1 MNIARLRE
9 GWSSLETRSQITL
22 VGAVLGVLV
31 TFYLLYSM
39 SGGTSYTT
47 LASNLDPSTTGKAE
61 TALASAGVAYKVA
74 AGGTELDVP
83 SSSLSQARIALATK
97 GVLGTNADSSFSA
110 FNKSSL
116 GTTDFQ
122 QQVQYQTAL
131 QDEIAQTIE
140 QIQGVNSATVTLVLP
155 QDTLFADQQS
165 KASAAVL
172 VGGGDSLDA
181 STVAGIA
188 HLVSSSVKGL
198 DSSNVTITSDSG
210 TLLWPNA
217 ASGGSGGANAA
228 SKLQADSTYS
238 SRLAAQVNA
247 LLTST
252 LGPNK
257 ALAQVHADLNVDQTT
272 LDKVTYAKK
281 GVPLTQQTQ
290 TETLQSKGG
299 GAQLPAGATTNTTT
313 GSYAAT
319 TSGNGQSQYSNK
331 TSTTTFGIDKT
342 IQHSVVAPGSVN
354 KIDVALMVDSS
365 VPAAEVASL
374 QKSVSSLVGLTP
386 SRGDTIA
393 VTRMKFA
400 TPAAATTTTASG
412 PLSKLGDPKG
422 IAKDVGIGLAALLF
436 LFFMR
441 RALKRREGEA
451 SVAEPT
457 WLRELERGV
466 TVAELEAGSG
476 PQLALPSPADIERRN
491 AVREQ
496 VEEIAANSP
505 EAIASQ
511 VAAWMKE

>member
-39 SGGTSYTT
+39 SGGTSYVT

-61 TALASAGVAYKVA
+61 TTLATAGVPYKVA
-74 AGGTELDVP
+74 AGGTEIDVP
-83 SSSLSQARIALATK
+83 SSALSQARIALSTK

-172 VGGGDSLDA
+172 VGGGDALDA

-198 DSSNVTITSDSG
+198 DSANVTITSDSG
-210 TLLWPNA
+210 ALLWPNA
-217 ASGGSGGANAA
+217 ANGGTGGTGAS

-238 SRLAAQVNA
+238 SQLAAQVNA
-247 LLTST
+247 MLTST

-257 ALAQVHADLNVDQTT
+257 AVAQVHADLNVDQTT

-290 TETLQSKGG
+290 SESLNSKGG
-299 GAQLPAGATTNTTT
+299 AAQLPAGATTNTTT

-319 TSGNGQSQYSNK
+319 TSGNGQSQYKNR
-331 TSTTTFGIDKT
+331 TSTTTYGIDKT
-342 IQHSVVAPGSVN
+342 IQHSVVAPGTVN
-354 KIDVALMVDSS
+354 KVDVALMVDSS

-374 QKSVSSLVGLTP
+374 QKSVASLVGLTP
-386 SRGDTIA
+386 ARGDTLA
-393 VTRMKFA
+393 VTRMAFA
-400 TPAAATTTTASG
+400 KPATATTAKSG
-412 PLSKLGDPKG
+412 PLTMIGNPIG
-422 IAKDVGIGLAALLF
+422 IAKDVGIGLVALLF

-441 RALKRREGEA
+441 RALKRREGEV

-457 WLRELERGV
+457 WLRELERGM
-466 TVAELEAGSG
+466 TVAELESG
-476 PQLALPSPADIERRN
+476 GPPPLALPSAADIERRN

>member
-39 SGGTSYTT
+39 AGGTSYST
-47 LASNLDPSTTGKAE
+47 LASNLDPSATGKAE
-61 TALASAGVAYKVA
+61 SALASAGVAYKVA

-83 SSSLSQARIALATK
+83 SSSLSQARIALAAK
-97 GVLGTNADSSFSA
+97 NILGSNADSSFSS

-131 QDEIAQTIE
+131 QDEIGQTIE

-172 VGGGDSLDA
+172 VGGGDELDA

-198 DSSNVTITSDSG
+198 DSNNVTITSDSG
-210 TLLWPNA
+210 ALLWPNGA
-217 ASGGSGGANAA
+217 NGAGGSGAT

-319 TSGNGQSQYSNK
+319 TNGNGQSQYSNK

-342 IQHSVVAPGSVN
+342 IQHSVVAPGTVN
-354 KIDVALMVDSS
+354 KLDVALMVDSS
-365 VPAAEVASL
+365 VPAAQVASL

-393 VTRMKFA
+393 VTRMAFA
-400 TPAAATTTTASG
+400 KPAATTTTAAG
-412 PLSKLGDPKG
+412 PLAKLGNPMG
-422 IAKDVGIGLAALLF
+422 LAKDVGIGLAALLF

-457 WLRELERGV
+457 WLRELERGM
-466 TVAELEAGSG
+466 TVAELESG
-476 PQLALPSPADIERRN
+476 APPLALPSPADLERRN